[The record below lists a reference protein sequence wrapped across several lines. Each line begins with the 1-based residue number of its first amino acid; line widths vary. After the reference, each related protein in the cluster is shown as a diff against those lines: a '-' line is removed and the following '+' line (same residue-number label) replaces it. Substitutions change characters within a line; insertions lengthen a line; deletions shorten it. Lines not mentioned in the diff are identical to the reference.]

1 MKLPILR
8 ILLLLQALQ
17 ICAFANSAVVNLSH
31 YDLMRPD
38 FVTMKNEGIVGI
50 IHEAT
55 YPSFQRDA
63 QYIFRQQT
71 ATRAGL
77 LWGAYH
83 YANGTDPVRQ
93 ADHFL
98 SVVSG
103 AWSQADAAS
112 RPAGVLLVLDFEKNG
127 HYPGGTMRADQAVA
141 FVERI
146 RERTG
151 EYPGLYSGEYHLRQV
166 LNSPK
171 VTTAQRAML
180 TKCWLW
186 IANYHYEPRATAP
199 WDFWH
204 LWQYCGDGKCDLP
217 RAAYPT
223 SIANIRK
230 AERNIFRGNRSALED
245 FWQNR
250 AWQLGGEKRR
260 REPEQKL
267 AADLPAVD
275 RPSGTR

>member
-17 ICAFANSAVVNLSH
+17 VCAFANSAVVNLSH

-171 VTTAQRAML
+171 VTAAQRAML

-250 AWQLGGEKRR
+250 AWQLGGDKRR
-260 REPEQKL
+260 RESGQKL
-267 AADLPAVD
+267 AADLQVVD
-275 RPSGTR
+275 RQPGTR